1 MSQLLFDELGNF
13 SLPAL
18 SDCAGTSARIIHT
31 LKPIR
36 SDLKVAGPA
45 YTVAGMAGDNLA
57 MHRGMYHCPPGHVL
71 VATVQGGDATGHWGG
86 LMAIAAKHKGIR
98 GLVIDGSIRDANEI
112 ADLPFPIFAL
122 GVNPRKSI
130 KSYRGEINVP
140 ITCAG
145 VQINPGDVI
154 VGDEHGVMALS
165 ADAVPAILER
175 ARQLQQREE
184 KIIAR
189 LNRGESLSDIQ
200 GVDVS

>member
-1 MSQLLFDELGNF
+1 MSQTMFDELGSF

-18 SDCAGTSARIIHT
+18 SDCAGTSARVIHT

-45 YTVAGMAGDNLA
+45 YTVAGTAGDNLA
-57 MHRGMYHCPPGHVL
+57 MHRGMYNCPAGHVL
-71 VATVQGGDATGHWGG
+71 VATVQGGNETGHWGG
-86 LMAIAAKHKGIR
+86 LMAIAAKHKGIL
-98 GLVIDGSIRDANEI
+98 GLVIDGTIRDANEI

-130 KSYRGEINVP
+130 KSYRGEVNVP

-145 VQINPGDVI
+145 VPINPGDIV
-154 VGDEHGVMALS
+154 VGDEHGVMVLP
-165 ADAVPAILER
+165 ADEVPAILER
-175 ARQLQQREE
+175 AKQLQQREAQ
-184 KIIAR
+184 IIER
-189 LNRGESLSDIQ
+189 INRGESLSDIQ